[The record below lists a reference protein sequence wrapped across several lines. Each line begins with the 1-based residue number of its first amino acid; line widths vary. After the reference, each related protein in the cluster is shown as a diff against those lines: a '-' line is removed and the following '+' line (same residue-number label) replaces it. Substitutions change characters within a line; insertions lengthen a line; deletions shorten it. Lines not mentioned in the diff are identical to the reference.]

1 MVQNSIIIFETR
13 KIPGQ
18 RIFCCPGIR
27 LRIRHSFPALI
38 IGAFQVFGLFEN
50 IDLRDKFLRGQ
61 FVIVNAKS
69 RQKQTGFLLF
79 LGALVVQGG
88 LHLLL
93 NFDNRRSGVCSSGVL
108 PVGFPDIM

>member
-50 IDLRDKFLRGQ
+50 MDLRDKFLRGQ

-69 RQKQTGFLLF
+69 RQKQTGFLFF
-79 LGALVVQGG
+79 LSALVVQGG

-93 NFDNRRSGVCSSGVL
+93 NFGNRRSGVCSSGVL